1 MGTPRSV
8 WEWET
13 RKREKGK
20 AGNWAQGG
28 VGGRG
33 GANWAR
39 PLLLVLCASKQ
50 NGSILFNK
58 LTTSLFI
65 GRKTMAMAMAMPM
78 SRHLIG
84 FLCNLLSHFLFNGD
98 IHQRNREIRDH
109 FRLGQQ

>member
-20 AGNWAQGG
+20 AGNK
-28 VGGRG
+28 VESRG

-65 GRKTMAMAMAMPM
+65 GRKTMAMAMPM